1 MASKGILKVLIV
13 DDHDLVRK
21 RLAMLV
27 SRQQDLSVV
36 AEAGAVAE
44 AVAKAREFVPDVVVM
59 DSHLPDGSGIEAC
72 REIRG
77 ENSDIKVLMLTSYSG
92 EEAIMGSI
100 LAGASGNLQKE
111 IRSEEIIDAIRQVAC
126 GRPLLDPAVT
136 AGVIERLR
144 QGKDEYVLAQL
155 TKLEQK
161 VLDLITDG
169 QTNREI
175 AVQINLSDRTVKDC
189 VSKILGKLEVSRR
202 SQTPAGL
209 AKRRGRRP
217 DGP

>member
-1 MASKGILKVLIV
+1 MASKDILKVLIV

-100 LAGASGNLQKE
+100 LAGASGNLLKE
-111 IRSEEIIDAIRQVAC
+111 IRSEEIVDAIRQVAS
-126 GRPLLDPAVT
+126 GRPLLDAAVT

-144 QGKDEYVLAQL
+144 RGNDEYVPTRL
-155 TKLEQK
+155 TELEQK

-202 SQTPAGL
+202 SQTAAGL

>member
-1 MASKGILKVLIV
+1 MASKDILKVLIV

-77 ENSDIKVLMLTSYSG
+77 ENAGIKVLMLTSYSG
-92 EEAIMGSI
+92 EEAVMGSI
-100 LAGASGNLQKE
+100 MAGASGYLLKE
-111 IRSEEIIDAIRQVAC
+111 IRSEEIIDAIRRVGS
-126 GRPLLDPAVT
+126 GRSLLDPDAIS
-136 AGVIERLR
+136 GVIERLR
-144 QGKDEYVLAQL
+144 RGKEEDVLARL
-155 TKLEQK
+155 TELEQK
-161 VLDLITDG
+161 VLELITRG

-175 AVQINLSDRTVKDC
+175 AGQINLSDETVKNS
-189 VSKILGKLEVSRR
+189 VSSILGKLEMSRR
-202 SQTPAGL
+202 SQAAAGL
-209 AKRRGRRP
+209 AKRRALRP
-217 DGP
+217 NGP